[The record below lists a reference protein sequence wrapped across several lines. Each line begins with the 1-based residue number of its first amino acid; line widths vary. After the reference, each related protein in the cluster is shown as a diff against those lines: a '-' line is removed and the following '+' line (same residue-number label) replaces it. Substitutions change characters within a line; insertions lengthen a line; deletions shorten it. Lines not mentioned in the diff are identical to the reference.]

1 MFLGTSWLSNLSLYV
16 SQSLEVSFSILLTSF
31 DVQLLHNSKLPNQ

>member
-16 SQSLEVSFSILLTSF
+16 SQSLEVSISILLTSF
-31 DVQLLHNSKLPNQ
+31 GVQLLPSQFLPN